1 MNRFAVTTD
10 CKVRTLR
17 TRSDSCD
24 SDRLADDIQNSAHRS
39 DQHDLR
45 EDRIGKF
52 RNLMKT
58 GLPLRR
64 MVL

>member
-1 MNRFAVTTD
+1 MNRFAVKTN
-10 CKVRTLR
+10 CKVRTLREKLRKAFKEKREVFWNNGNR

-45 EDRIGKF
+45 
-52 RNLMKT
+52 
-58 GLPLRR
+58 
-64 MVL
+64 